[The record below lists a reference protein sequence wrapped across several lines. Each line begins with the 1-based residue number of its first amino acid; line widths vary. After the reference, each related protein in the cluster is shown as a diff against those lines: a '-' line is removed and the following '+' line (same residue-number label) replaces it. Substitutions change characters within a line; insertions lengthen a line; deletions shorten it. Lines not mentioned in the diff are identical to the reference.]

1 MPPNWKDTI
10 FLPPKK
16 YTTSPTAE
24 SISNY
29 VGLVLA
35 SRRLYG
41 ESIYLFGAIYERL
54 VSKPFSSVTSL
65 TLNLE
70 SSMIYY
76 QSWTAPMAFGQIEDG
91 AYYLTPSP
99 SQQKEQPTS
108 FVDV

>member
-54 VSKPFSSVTSL
+54 VSKPSVTSL

-76 QSWTAPMAFGQIEDG
+76 QS
-91 AYYLTPSP
+91 
-99 SQQKEQPTS
+99 
-108 FVDV
+108 